1 MSAKERVRLEIVS
14 RVNRKIIS
22 VVKAADLAGVCER
35 QMHRICRRYSK
46 DGDGG
51 LVHRGRGKPSNRRT
65 SDATR
70 GQIIRIYQEKY
81 SDFGPMFACEKLATD
96 GHKISPDT
104 LTTILKS
111 AGLWQSRRKRGK
123 HRSRRERR
131 NNFGSMLQMDG
142 STHDWF
148 EGREDKCVLMVIVD
162 DATGRVYIRFYLRE
176 NLEAAFDIF
185 SRWTRLHGLPGA
197 LYVDRAAMYRPEREA
212 TGAELLAGE
221 NPVTQ
226 FGRAMKQLEVE
237 LILANSPQA
246 KGRVERANGVFQDRL
261 VKELRLAKISNIAE
275 ANSFLEEIYLEIH
288 NEKYAVDAANEADAH
303 RAVASDIRLE
313 EILCEQENRVVGKDW
328 CVRWKNQFF
337 QIDRQHQALNLPAHA
352 ITIIEKENGLI
363 LLKHKNQLLQ
373 HTPIIARPKLKP
385 PKPQIKNNKKWKP
398 TASHPWN
405 KIPICPG
412 SHRTPSETA
421 AISRAAG

>member
-22 VVKAADLAGVCER
+22 VVKAAELAGVCER
-35 QMHRICRRYSK
+35 QMHRICRRYAK

-51 LVHRGRGKPSNRRT
+51 LVHQGRGKPSNRRT
-65 SDATR
+65 SDTTR
-70 GQIIRIYQEKY
+70 AEIIKIYQEKY
-81 SDFGPMFACEKLATD
+81 SDFGPTFACEKLATD
-96 GHKISPDT
+96 GHPISPDT
-104 LTTILKS
+104 LTAILKS
-111 AGLWQSRRKRGK
+111 AGLWQARRKRGK

-131 NNFGSMLQMDG
+131 NNFGMMVQMDG

-148 EGREDKCVLMVIVD
+148 EGRGDKCVLMVMID
-162 DATGRVYIRFYLRE
+162 DATSRVYIRFYFRE
-176 NLEAAFDIF
+176 NLDAAFDIF

-226 FGRAMKQLEVE
+226 FGRAMKQLEIE
-237 LILANSPQA
+237 LILAHSPQA

-261 VKELRLAKISNIAE
+261 VKELRLAKINNIAD
-275 ANSFLEEIYLEIH
+275 ANAFLEKIYLKIH
-288 NEKYAVDAANEADAH
+288 NEKYAVDAANKADAH
-303 RAVASDIRLE
+303 RAVTLE
-313 EILCEQENRVVGKDW
+313 IKLDEILCEQEDRIVGKDW

-337 QIDRQHQALNLPAHA
+337 QIDRQHQALNLPTHA
-352 ITIIEKENGLI
+352 ITIIEKTKGSI
-363 LLKHKNQLLQ
+363 LLKYKKQLLL
-373 HTPIIARPKLKP
+373 HTAIIARPKTKQ
-385 PKPQIKNNKKWKP
+385 PKPEIKNNKKWKP

-405 KIPICPG
+405 KTPICPG
-412 SHRTPSETA
+412 SRRTGKTA
-421 AISRAAG
+421 AISHAAG